1 MPLKKFNIVVGQ
13 TDAEGSPPPPPAP
26 SGPVAPQ
33 FHSDV
38 GQTFSI
44 ADSYSGATSYAPA
57 ATSYTSAVSPQMSAY
72 YTKRYSSEPTSAMP
86 RYTSSYQQQP
96 QSQQQQQ
103 HPYTSVQQSAV
114 VPDMSSY
121 YTGRYTDYT
130 SRYPTYGTATTP
142 EATSPGWRR
151 RSYDPDVDY
160 NVATRRVPTVASVTS
175 SFGRP
180 LTDLTSTGSAA
191 ANLTP
196 AALALARSRS
206 RSRVSASELESS
218 YMRYVA
224 PSTANTH
231 VTPSS
236 LISGM
241 RPGAGSS
248 GLTSRPMSSGYL
260 YGHGPGTYGGYH
272 YVSPVTGGDLPPHAP
287 PGYNAREREVS
298 ARIRRYQQQPPPE
311 S

>member
-1 MPLKKFNIVVGQ
+1 MGQ

-33 FHSDV
+33 FHSD
-38 GQTFSI
+38 GQFAI
-44 ADSYSGATSYAPA
+44 GESYSGATSYA
-57 ATSYTSAVSPQMSAY
+57 TSVSPQMSAY
-72 YTKRYSSEPTSAMP
+72 YTKRYSSEPTTAMP
-86 RYTSSYQQQP
+86 RYTSSYQP
-96 QSQQQQQ
+96 QQQQQQ
-103 HPYTSVQQSAV
+103 HPYTSVQQTAA
-114 VPDMSSY
+114 PDLSSY

-130 SRYPTYGTATTP
+130 SRYPTYGSATTP

-160 NVATRRVPTVASVTS
+160 NVASRRAPTASVTS

-180 LTDLTSTGSAA
+180 LTDLTGTGSAA
-191 ANLTP
+191 ASLTP

-231 VTPSS
+231 VTSSS

-260 YGHGPGTYGGYH
+260 YGHGPATYGGYH